1 MRFLDANI
9 FIYAFYKPK
18 VRLDSLQKRMKDSS
32 KKIIEEI
39 NSGREE
45 VMTSVV
51 HLSEVSNILKRSL
64 HIKEVSS
71 LILTL
76 YSLDNVVILDV
87 TANDYLVAVE
97 MGEEL
102 KLGPNDALAVH
113 LMQENDISEIYS
125 FDEGFEDV
133 EGITRVP

>member
-9 FIYAFYKPK
+9 FIYAFYRPR

-32 KKIIEEI
+32 KKIIEKI
-39 NSGREE
+39 NGGREE

-64 HIKEVSS
+64 HIEEVSS

-76 YSLDNVVILDV
+76 YGLDNVVILDV

-97 MGEEL
+97 MAEEL
-102 KLGPNDALAVH
+102 RLDPNDALAVH
-113 LMQENDISEIYS
+113 LMQEHDISEIYS
-125 FDEGFEDV
+125 FDEGFEDL
-133 EGITRVP
+133 EGIVRVP